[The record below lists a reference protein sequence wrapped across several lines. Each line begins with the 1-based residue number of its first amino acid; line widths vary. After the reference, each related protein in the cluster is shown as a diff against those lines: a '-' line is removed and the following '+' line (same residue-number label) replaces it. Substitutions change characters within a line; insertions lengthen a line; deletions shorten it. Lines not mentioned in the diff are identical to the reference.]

1 MTSQLFSVT
10 LHISSGSRVSREKLS
25 PLHNLWLGHQLN
37 GTLSELSKEHA
48 RARPPCVV
56 KLTGFHL
63 THILPITAPCS
74 HSNFVISSL
83 PTFYFDILWLSNTDG
98 FKFQYRCRLSGFLL
112 LLTDIVDLY
121 KQKREEKYLIFILES
136 TTLLFKFDCVFD
148 SFFLLSYVLSKR
160 NLYHYCKMANWKEII
175 KINKEQVG

>member
-1 MTSQLFSVT
+1 MSPCIFPLA
-10 LHISSGSRVSREKLS
+10 LGSPERNCP
-25 PLHNLWLGHQLN
+25 PLHNLLLGYQPN
-37 GTLSELSKEHA
+37 ATFSELGKESAQA
-48 RARPPCVV
+48 RLSCVV

-63 THILPITAPCS
+63 MHILPITAPYS

-83 PTFYFDILWLSNTDG
+83 STFYFNILWLSNTDG
-98 FKFQYRCRLSGFLL
+98 FKFQYRCRLFGFLL
-112 LLTDIVDLY
+112 LADIVDSC

-160 NLYHYCKMANWKEII
+160 NLYHYWKMANWKEII
-175 KINKEQVG
+175 KINKEQIE

>member
-48 RARPPCVV
+48 QARPPCVV

-83 PTFYFDILWLSNTDG
+83 PTFYFNILWLSNTDG

-112 LLTDIVDLY
+112 LTDIIDSRNRRGKKSTLSSFWKVLLY
-121 KQKREEKYLIFILES
+121 CLNLIVYL
-136 TTLLFKFDCVFD
+136 TH
-148 SFFLLSYVLSKR
+148 SFCLATFFP
-160 NLYHYCKMANWKEII
+160 KETYITI
-175 KINKEQVG
+175 VKWPTGKKL